1 MQEMQ
6 HEFIHFKKPMSFSI
20 TDACVWVIA
29 WLLPGFYLKQVTQTL
44 LIYEMIKI
52 LMFHQTVGRTKLPNI
67 FKVLE
72 MTRDKWYLLL
82 MWMPLASCVGKDNH
96 SDLMSIISFSWV
108 KWSSVFRSYKSFQLQ
123 PTLIIFLW

>member
-44 LIYEMIKI
+44 IYEMIKI
-52 LMFHQTVGRTKLPNI
+52 LMFHHIFGRIKLCNV
-67 FKVLE
+67 FKVLKIWLV
-72 MTRDKWYLLL
+72 TSNIYD
-82 MWMPLASCVGKDNH
+82 SCECH
-96 SDLMSIISFSWV
+96 
-108 KWSSVFRSYKSFQLQ
+108 
-123 PTLIIFLW
+123 